1 MSRKTAMM
9 SRVSF
14 RTKISITMIAV
25 LLLLGVSLAL
35 IISRTASRALLDESK
50 KRGISSALHVGA
62 RIGEPLLATDYLRM
76 KDLVDEAIRT
86 SEDVSFV
93 FILGK
98 NGRPLVHS
106 FTGGFPV
113 DLAGVNEVEN
123 SEAYRV
129 KLITTGEELIY
140 DFAVPVVI
148 GNERLGTVRFGVSH
162 KRIGGAV
169 DRLLLTIFAAT
180 AISVVIAALFGTIL
194 ARTMTKRID
203 LLQLSAEEIV
213 NGNLDIQTLPSP
225 KLSCW
230 KFMGCDKRECPAY
243 GESRHRC
250 WYVAGTLCPSCVEGE
265 YAKKIDTCRNCA
277 VYRIN
282 SGDEIQH
289 LAEHFDL
296 MAMTLKRRMEDL
308 EAIQERMVQS
318 QKLESLGQLAA
329 GVAHE
334 LNTPLG
340 IVLGYTQLML
350 KDFSEDSEYHEWL
363 KIQEKHLRTCKR
375 IVSDLLRFSRTTET
389 DKKPLDLNDSLE
401 QVMAV
406 VEHTFGL
413 EKISLEREFAPDL
426 PPIFGDREKLQQ
438 VFLNLLNNAHHA
450 IGSDGRVIVTTDC
463 DREKGEV
470 VVSVADTGSGIPSEV
485 LPKIF
490 DPFFTTK
497 PVGKGTGL
505 GLSVTF
511 GIVKDHGGHIEV
523 ESHVHPEEAEPD
535 LSLGEHGREKGTIF
549 TLRFPV
555 HGPIDKESVTSEQA
569 DRHS

>member
-1 MSRKTAMM
+1 MM

-14 RTKISITMIAV
+14 RTKISITMIAI

-50 KRGISSALHVGA
+50 KRGISSAMHVGA
-62 RIGEPLLATDYLRM
+62 RIGEPLLATDHLRM

-86 SEDVSFV
+86 SEDISFV
-93 FILGK
+93 FVVGQH
-98 NGRPLVHS
+98 GRPLVHS
-106 FTGGFPV
+106 FSGGFPV
-113 DLAGVNEVEN
+113 DLTGVNEVESN
-123 SEAYRV
+123 EAYRV
-129 KLITTGEELIY
+129 KLITTGKELIY

-148 GNERLGTVRFGVSH
+148 GKERLGTVRLGVSH

-169 DRLLLTIFAAT
+169 DRLLLTIFIAT
-180 AISVVIAALFGTIL
+180 AISVVIAALLGTTL

-203 LLQLSAEEIV
+203 LLQVSAEEIV
-213 NGNLDIQTLPSP
+213 NGNLDIQTLPSA

-230 KFMGCDKRECPAY
+230 KFMACDRKECPAY
-243 GESRHRC
+243 GDSRHRC

-265 YAKKIDTCRNCA
+265 YAQKIETCRNCT
-277 VYRIN
+277 VYRTN

-289 LAEHFDL
+289 LAEYFDL
-296 MAMTLKRRMEDL
+296 MAMTLKKRMEDL
-308 EAIQERMVQS
+308 KTIQERMVQS

-350 KDFSEDSEYHEWL
+350 QDFSADSEYGEWL
-363 KIQEKHLRTCKR
+363 KIQEKHLRICKR

-389 DKKPLDLNDSLE
+389 DKKALNLNDILE
-401 QVMAV
+401 QVISV

-426 PPIFGDREKLQQ
+426 PLIFGDQEKLQQ
-438 VFLNLLNNAHHA
+438 VLLNLLNNAHDA
-450 IGSDGRVIVTTDC
+450 IGSDGRVTVTTDY
-463 DREKGEV
+463 DSEKGEI
-470 VVSVADTGSGIPSEV
+470 VVSVADTGSGIPPEA

-511 GIVKDHGGHIEV
+511 GIMRDHGGHIEV
-523 ESHVHPEEAEPD
+523 ESHVRSPEAESALPMD
-535 LSLGEHGREKGTIF
+535 ELDREKGTVF
-549 TLRFPV
+549 TLHFPIYRP
-555 HGPIDKESVTSEQA
+555 GDKESVTSE
-569 DRHS
+569 

>member
-1 MSRKTAMM
+1 MM

-14 RTKISITMIAV
+14 RTKISITMIAI

-50 KRGISSALHVGA
+50 KRGISSAMHVGA

-86 SEDVSFV
+86 SEDISFV
-93 FILGK
+93 FVLGQH
-98 NGRPLVHS
+98 GRPLVHS
-106 FTGGFPV
+106 FSGGFPV
-113 DLAGVNEVEN
+113 DLAGVNEVES

-129 KLITTGEELIY
+129 KLITTGKELIY

-148 GNERLGTVRFGVSH
+148 GKERLGTVRFGVSH

-169 DRLLLTIFAAT
+169 DRLLLTIFVAT
-180 AISVVIAALFGTIL
+180 AISVVIAALLGTTL
-194 ARTMTKRID
+194 ARTITKRID
-203 LLQLSAEEIV
+203 LLQRSAEEIV
-213 NGNLDIQTLPSP
+213 NGNLDIQTLPTAN
-225 KLSCW
+225 LSCW
-230 KFMGCDKRECPAY
+230 KFMGCEKTECPAY
-243 GESRHRC
+243 DDSRHRC
-250 WYVAGTLCPSCVEGE
+250 WYVAGTLCPSCLEGE
-265 YAKKIDTCRNCA
+265 YAQKIKPCRSCA
-277 VYRIN
+277 VYRTN

-289 LAEHFDL
+289 LAEYFDL
-296 MAMTLKRRMEDL
+296 MAMTLKKRMEDL
-308 EAIQERMVQS
+308 KTIQERMVQS

-350 KDFSEDSEYHEWL
+350 QDFTADSEYHEWL
-363 KIQEKHLRTCKR
+363 GIQEKHLRICKR

-389 DKKPLDLNDSLE
+389 DKKALNLNDVLE
-401 QVMAV
+401 QVISV
-406 VEHTFGL
+406 VVHTFGL
-413 EKISLEREFAPDL
+413 EKISLDRAFAPGL
-426 PPIFGDREKLQQ
+426 PHIFGDQEKLQQ
-438 VFLNLLNNAHHA
+438 VFLNLLNNAHDA
-450 IGSDGRVIVTTDC
+450 IGSDGRVTVTTDY
-463 DREKGEV
+463 DSEKEEIV
-470 VVSVADTGSGIPSEV
+470 VRIADTGSGIPPDA

-511 GIVKDHGGHIEV
+511 GIMKDHGGHIEV
-523 ESHVHPEEAEPD
+523 ESHVHLVEGDSSLSNIDREE
-535 LSLGEHGREKGTIF
+535 GTVF
-549 TLRFPV
+549 TLYFPV
-555 HGPIDKESVTSEQA
+555 YRT
-569 DRHS
+569 